1 MSSPRSCRQ
10 PTAAPRP
17 FLSWGLVWVL
27 LFGLFGAWT
36 QVQAANWTSGASE
49 LSYFMPAEEAGD
61 MGTSAQADS
70 AWAGVSCGKP
80 SELKTTTA
88 DLVLN
93 EISDKDVHSCVVL
106 WLTLPQAVPA
116 QGPQIE
122 LPQTV
127 REPLL
132 RPPARLG

>member
-1 MSSPRSCRQ
+1 L
-10 PTAAPRP
+10 A
-17 FLSWGLVWVL
+17 FVL
-27 LFGLFGAWT
+27 LVGLLGAWT
-36 QVQAANWTSGASE
+36 QVQATSRTSSTSE
-49 LSYFMPAEEAGD
+49 LSYFMPAEGAGD
-61 MGTSAQADS
+61 MSTTAQADS

-80 SELKTTTA
+80 SELKTTNA

-93 EISDKDVHSCVVL
+93 EVSDKDVHSCVVL

-116 QGPQIE
+116 QGPQID